1 MQIQIQILKENF
13 KNTRDKIEKSTSE
26 KKLLIG
32 LSVSSLKYMAALVK
46 HNMQAYCTVYPVL
59 QSMKVEGLGLYYSK
73 ENGLVSYVFSVK
85 NTFENTED
93 YLFFHYDW
101 EEKFDYKSYYLTSN
115 TDDVKNLY
123 LTYAVLNSV
132 SEKEIDEMGKSL
144 VSEAVKINPLVRK
157 LKELQGQ
164 FGGKAKTTRYSKT
177 A

>member
-1 MQIQIQILKENF
+1 MCFQLK
-13 KNTRDKIEKSTSE
+13 I
-26 KKLLIG
+26 
-32 LSVSSLKYMAALVK
+32 
-46 HNMQAYCTVYPVL
+46 H
-59 QSMKVEGLGLYYSK
+59 
-73 ENGLVSYVFSVK
+73 
-85 NTFENTED
+85 